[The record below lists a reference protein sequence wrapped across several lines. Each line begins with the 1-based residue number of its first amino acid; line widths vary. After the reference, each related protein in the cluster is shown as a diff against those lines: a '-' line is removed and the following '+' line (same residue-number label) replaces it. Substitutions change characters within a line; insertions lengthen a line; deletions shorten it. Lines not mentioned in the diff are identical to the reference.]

1 MENRG
6 NRLEVGYS
14 KYREIILGEYCIF
27 IVQVKY
33 DENLDQGV
41 GSKDLKSNKL
51 SKYSKGYL
59 EGE

>member
-6 NRLEVGYS
+6 NRLEVGHS
-14 KYREIILGEYCIF
+14 KHREIILGEYCIP

-41 GSKDLKSNKL
+41 GSKDLKSNKS
-51 SKYSKGYL
+51 SKYSKGHL